1 MLVGAG
7 VMTILLSSEI
17 CWRYYKANKRELD
30 PELDNLTNPQVGSG
44 HTSWGHSLAGRC
56 HYYCQEVKHWI
67 DPRIMPYGWG
77 TFDTGRVEELG
88 CGDTRDVSC
97 IILPIL
103 SVDRDT
109 PDTRP
114 HADS

>member
-1 MLVGAG
+1 M
-7 VMTILLSSEI
+7 
-17 CWRYYKANKRELD
+17 
-30 PELDNLTNPQVGSG
+30 
-44 HTSWGHSLAGRC
+44 
-56 HYYCQEVKHWI
+56 KHWI

-114 HADS
+114 HADT